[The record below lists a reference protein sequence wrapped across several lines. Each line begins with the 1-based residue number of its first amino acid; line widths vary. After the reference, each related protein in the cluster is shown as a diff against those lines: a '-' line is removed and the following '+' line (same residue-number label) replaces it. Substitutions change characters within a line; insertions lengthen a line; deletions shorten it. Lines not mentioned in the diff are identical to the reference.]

1 MGKDKTEENV
11 VKKTDDENNIFFK
24 KRSVLMNKVLH
35 AYNTGGGGTY
45 DELMA
50 ITKALRYRKENL
62 SEEVS
67 FRRLLN
73 ELFFIEQTNKK
84 GLSKQYKQLLNELI
98 KEYGR
103 PEPLD
108 SNLVE
113 KEMSKNQ
120 KVKKVNILVGIC
132 FILLLIL
139 IFAFLR

>member
-1 MGKDKTEENV
+1 VTEDKAEENQN
-11 VKKTDDENNIFFK
+11 KQNNDENNIFFK

-50 ITKALRYRKENL
+50 ITKALRYKKENL
-62 SEEVS
+62 SEDAS
-67 FRRLLN
+67 FKRLLK
-73 ELFFIEQTNKK
+73 ELYFIEQTNKR
-84 GLSKQYKQLLNELI
+84 GLSKQYKELLTELI
-98 KEYGR
+98 KEYGN

-120 KVKKVNILVGIC
+120 KRIKGNILVGIC
-132 FILLLIL
+132 FALLLIL